1 MIDEYFKDSVKNSFS
16 KVKDDICRLDDEL
29 RLQREV
35 LSKQNDILR
44 LLNNKLS
51 SIIEKIDEIEKK
63 MPKIESENMSNQS
76 INQLINHLITY
87 QSLNHEEASNEP
99 IKAKKDV
106 SIRNDGVNQSFNQ
119 IINHQSDKN
128 EVLEAQDLNF
138 QALKTNIDS
147 TFRALSKQ
155 ELKVFLTVYQLED
168 EGKIANYTNIAQ
180 NLGLSEH
187 CIRSHISFLMKKNAP
202 LVKQKL
208 NNKRNLLSIRKDF
221 KALNL
226 KQRLINVYYESDPHQ
241 TTLFD
246 IK

>member
-1 MIDEYFKDSVKNSFS
+1 MVDDYFKDSVKISFS
-16 KVKDDICRLDDEL
+16 KVKDDISHLDGEL

-119 IINHQSDKN
+119 IITRFCSVLIYQSPN
-128 EVLEAQDLNF
+128 S
-138 QALKTNIDS
+138 ALPFII
-147 TFRALSKQ
+147 FR
-155 ELKVFLTVYQLED
+155 
-168 EGKIANYTNIAQ
+168 
-180 NLGLSEH
+180 
-187 CIRSHISFLMKKNAP
+187 
-202 LVKQKL
+202 
-208 NNKRNLLSIRKDF
+208 
-221 KALNL
+221 LNL
-226 KQRLINVYYESDPHQ
+226 YCNHFFLEKRINLQPSL
-241 TTLFD
+241 LF
-246 IK
+246 

>member
-1 MIDEYFKDSVKNSFS
+1 MVDDHFKDSVKLSFS
-16 KVKDDICRLDDEL
+16 KVKDDISHLDDEL
-29 RLQREV
+29 KLQREV

-51 SIIEKIDEIEKK
+51 SIIEKIEEIEQK
-63 MPKIESENMSNQS
+63 MPKSEENGTSNQS
-76 INQLINHLITY
+76 INQLINHLITN
-87 QSLNHEEASNEP
+87 QSVNHEIPSNEP
-99 IKAKKDV
+99 IRPKNDV

-119 IINHQSDKN
+119 IINHQSSKN
-128 EVLEAQDLNF
+128 EPLETPDPNF

-147 TFRALSKQ
+147 TFRTLSKQ
-155 ELKVFLTVYQLED
+155 ELKVFLTIYQLED
-168 EGKIANYTNIAQ
+168 EGKPASYTNIAQ
-180 NLGLSEH
+180 ILGLSEH

-202 LVKQKL
+202 LIKQKL
-208 NNKRNLLSIRKDF
+208 NNKRNLLFIRKDF

-226 KQRLINVYYESDPHQ
+226 KQKLINVYYESDPHQ

>member
-76 INQLINHLITY
+76 IDQLINHLITY

-226 KQRLINVYYESDPHQ
+226 KQRLINVYYESDPNQ

>member
-63 MPKIESENMSNQS
+63 
-76 INQLINHLITY
+76 
-87 QSLNHEEASNEP
+87 
-99 IKAKKDV
+99 KAKKDV

-128 EVLEAQDLNF
+128 EVLEAQDPNF

-168 EGKIANYTNIAQ
+168 
-180 NLGLSEH
+180 
-187 CIRSHISFLMKKNAP
+187 
-202 LVKQKL
+202 
-208 NNKRNLLSIRKDF
+208 
-221 KALNL
+221 
-226 KQRLINVYYESDPHQ
+226 
-241 TTLFD
+241 
-246 IK
+246 